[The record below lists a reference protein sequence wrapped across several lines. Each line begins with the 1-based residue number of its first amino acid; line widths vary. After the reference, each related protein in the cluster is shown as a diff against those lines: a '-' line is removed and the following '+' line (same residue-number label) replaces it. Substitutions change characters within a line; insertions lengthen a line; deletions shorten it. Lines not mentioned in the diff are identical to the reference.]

1 MDRKIPANEVIEQ
14 LGRGTDTNLGT
25 HNSGMTSDTTSH
37 HLFSGAGV
45 MEGSGDNG
53 IKYTGNQQRRTS
65 MGFGNDGNGGTAF
78 QKLDQHRR
86 SSLDKAQE
94 FQQQYAKDSLADTF
108 KSWFNK

>member
-14 LGRGTDTNLGT
+14 LGRGTETNLGGQ
-25 HNSGMTSDTTSH
+25 NSGMSSDTSH

-45 MEGSGDNG
+45 MEGVGDNG
-53 IKYTGNQQRRTS
+53 IKYTGNEQRRPS
-65 MGFGNDGNGGTAF
+65 MGRGNDGYGGTAF

-86 SSLDKAQE
+86 SSLDKSQE
-94 FQQQYAKDSLADTF
+94 FQQQYAKDSLTDTF